1 MKRADGGL
9 ANELKNY
16 ALSSAA
22 VGAKSTAKVTETL
35 RPASVEPT
43 ASISTVTTW
52 PAVNAFAAAAPP
64 TAEKA
69 PTAIAGRLAWVV

>member
-22 VGAKSTAKVTETL
+22 VGAKSTAKVTEPL
-35 RPASVEPT
+35 RPASVAPT
-43 ASISTVTTW
+43 TSISTVTTW
-52 PAVNAFAAAAPP
+52 PAVNVFAAAVPP

-69 PTAIAGRLAWVV
+69 AIAIDGRLA

>member
-43 ASISTVTTW
+43 ASISTVTT
-52 PAVNAFAAAAPP
+52 
-64 TAEKA
+64 
-69 PTAIAGRLAWVV
+69 